1 MAKAHSDEQRWKKA
15 LRGREDFLINRL
27 AQEWD
32 AAEQSAHRAE
42 LINAAKASAK
52 VIAKS
57 VLILLAIAGFVTIS
71 AVTPNIFAVYGFSG
85 RRRKFFNRKNLQKT
99 VNYLQARKYT
109 LKKRGE
115 SGYTLRLTKKG
126 RDLALRRIFQDFQI
140 PRPAHWDG
148 WWHVVLF
155 DIPNRRKHARDSLR
169 KRLKTLGFYPLQE
182 SVFVFPYPCDDE
194 ITFFTSLY
202 NIGDYVRM
210 IKTNKLLSD
219 DDIREFFA
227 LA

>member
-1 MAKAHSDEQRWKKA
+1 MNRWIKLSIEYANQRSYLDDLFKVYPTIPEGI
-15 LRGREDFLINRL
+15 RDINEDIWSNV
-27 AQEWD
+27 E
-32 AAEQSAHRAE
+32 
-42 LINAAKASAK
+42 
-52 VIAKS
+52 
-57 VLILLAIAGFVTIS
+57 
-71 AVTPNIFAVYGFSG
+71 
-85 RRRKFFNRKNLQKT
+85 KFFNRKNLQKT